1 MPKMGDV
8 PRWTIWLM
16 SLAIAAMFTLLIT
29 QDAVHRKEIK
39 ELQEYANAIQSL
51 RNDEQTGFRKELAE
65 VYERIQTLTEA
76 LYERSHKN
84 QN

>member
-51 RNDEQTGFRKELAE
+51 RNNEQTGFRKELAE